1 MPSRDIFTRNNI
13 EKAAGAIR
21 REQAR
26 DNQADRR
33 VREAMLQQGLDEE
46 DLDLR
51 YRLQD
56 RALADVGYGDDAID
70 PDDLSEAE
78 LRQYATPSEFPSEIP
93 FRGFDIDPDDES
105 YTGYRLAT
113 QNPEVLE
120 LMRQQRSSLGSD
132 AKTAAQNRLFED
144 IRAGRVDTRDLQT
157 ISGLQGAST
166 LLSDRA
172 GDDAAYEA
180 ASFIEQQRTGNP
192 EARIDLDLDE
202 TIEGSLEEASRFI
215 TRPMHAARNVAGA
228 ERLLGTNLNAA
239 RGAVARS
246 RSVLADDLSQRINRL
261 EREGLSLLDAQ
272 TLQGAEQNTNRL
284 REIVRSLNDIEREA
298 SVDAASPSARSSTDE
313 RTAIRNRILPQVE
326 EALGE
331 RGVTRAVDAFLADQR
346 AERNLASQ
354 EQRLAADALRSG
366 PISQQMETLDAQ
378 FRRPMSPRVVDD
390 LEVLTQTTSQSG
402 IPGLWEQVEIARQ
415 DTVERQS
422 KEARQEVD
430 RLLDQYP
437 EVRQVLEASP
447 KSETRPR
454 ARGGES
460 SKAFRQYMDLAQQY
474 ASPEARAASYN
485 EVIEQFPRETR
496 GQIAGQ
502 LQRIEADYTSGNT
515 ALQRDAVAQLSAL
528 GGDLSKSESPAVSPR
543 RPVIGGGRY
552 VSMEDIEQ
560 DPQLKSLVDRIN
572 TRAKAFNETLG
583 QLDRAA
589 LRQFFPEQA
598 SSLFSFPKLG
608 LAYDESTGQ
617 VTEVDPKDR
626 SAYRVEVMGASRGG
640 TPQLQTSDDLFQGRS
655 AKVSENAIR
664 FLADNPIL
672 RQSSVS
678 FKTGQP
684 GSDLDYQAE
693 GALPKPVA
701 DVFTSFI
708 QREALKG
715 AKPGTLVANSPL
727 SSGDLVDSRLAAGET
742 EATSSLL
749 RKLMP
754 FRRENQSL
762 PNVRG
767 VAYQSAGFG
776 PTDVGGAQYTFVSP
790 EGEAIPIQFR
800 QSEVGLRGKVRVDPD
815 GAYVSQGALPA
826 SSSRYFMS
834 MVPGLDA
841 FYDQDIF
848 GRNLG
853 VETLK
858 DMGRGVYKHRAAL
871 LPGAADLI
879 PSAVAVRRG
888 YQEGPQ
894 ALAQQVATDFVSGL
908 PLSIPTAMALST
920 PVLAPIAPGI
930 GGGLILKATGE
941 ALNEAVKQETGEG
954 IVPKVRQFLGTEE
967 RTGVTNRPVKPRP
980 YVTPRLV
987 ANTDQR
993 NPIVR
998 EAQNRFGLAR
1008 ERFNPAK
1015 GEFGLSELLFGR

>member
-13 EKAAGAIR
+13 EKAAEAIR
-21 REQAR
+21 REQRR
-26 DNQADRR
+26 DRETDSAVRR
-33 VREAMLQQGLDEE
+33 AMLQQGLDEE

-56 RALADVGYGDDAID
+56 RALADLGYGDDPID

-78 LRQYATPSEFPSEIP
+78 LRQYATPEEFGAEIP
-93 FRGFDIDPDDES
+93 FRGFDIDPDFED
-105 YTGYRLAT
+105 YTGYRLAG

-120 LMRQQRSSLGSD
+120 LMRQQRAPLDSNV
-132 AKTAAQNRLFED
+132 KRAAQNRLFED
-144 IRAGRVDTRDLQT
+144 IRGGRVSRRDLEA
-157 ISGLQGAST
+157 IANLAGSSD
-166 LLSDRA
+166 LLSERA

-192 EARIDLDLDE
+192 EAQIGFELDDTVESSID
-202 TIEGSLEEASRFI
+202 EASRFI
-215 TRPMHAARNVAGA
+215 TRPMRAAQQVDLAQRD
-228 ERLLGTNLNAA
+228 LGRNLNAA

-246 RSVLADDLSQRINRL
+246 GSVIAPDLINRINRL
-261 EREGLSLLDAQ
+261 EAEGMQLMDPQ
-272 TLQGAEQNTNRL
+272 TLEGAERNARRL
-284 REIVRSLNDIEREA
+284 REVTESLRRIEQEA
-298 SVDAASPSARSSTDE
+298 SRGATPTAESTVDE
-313 RTAIRNRILPQVE
+313 RSAIRNRILPQVQ

-331 RGVTRAVDAFLADQR
+331 RGVTRAVEAVLSQQR
-346 AERNLASQ
+346 AERNLANQ

-415 DTVERQS
+415 ETVERQN
-422 KEARQEVD
+422 KEARQNID
-430 RLLDQYP
+430 RLLEEYP
-437 EVRQVLEASP
+437 EVRQVFEATP
-447 KSETRPR
+447 KSDTRPR

-460 SKAFRQYMDLAQQY
+460 SKAYSQYMDFTQQY
-474 ASPEARAASYN
+474 ASPEDRAATYN
-485 EVIEQFPRETR
+485 ATIEQYPVETR
-496 GQIAGQ
+496 NQIAGQ
-502 LQRIEADYTSGNT
+502 LRQIEADYTSGNT
-515 ALQRDAVAQLSAL
+515 ALQRDAVDQLLAL
-528 GGDLSKSESPAVSPR
+528 GGDLPESESPAISPR

-552 VSMEDIEQ
+552 VSREDIEQ
-560 DPQLKSLVDRIN
+560 NPELKALVDQIDA
-572 TRAKAFNETLG
+572 RAKTFNEATS

-589 LRQFFPEQA
+589 LRQFFPDQA
-598 SSLFSFPKLG
+598 SSIYTFPKLG
-608 LAYDESTGQ
+608 LALDESTGQ
-617 VTEVDPKDR
+617 VTEVDPQDPN
-626 SAYRVEVMGASRGG
+626 AYRVEVMGANRGG
-640 TPQLQTSDDLFQGRS
+640 TPQLQTSEDLFQGRS
-655 AKVSENAIR
+655 ARVSTNALR

-678 FKTGQP
+678 FKTAKP
-684 GSDLDYQAE
+684 GADLDYQAE

-727 SSGDLVDSRLAAGET
+727 SSGDLLDSRLAAGET
-742 EATSSLL
+742 EATSSIL
-749 RKLMP
+749 RRLMP
-754 FRRENQSL
+754 FRREAQTL
-762 PNVRG
+762 PNLRG

-776 PTDVGGAQYTFVSP
+776 PTDVGGAQYTFISP
-790 EGEAIPIQFR
+790 EGEAIPVQFR
-800 QSEVGLRGKVRVDPD
+800 PSEVGLRGKVKIDSD

-826 SSSRYFMS
+826 SSSRYFS
-834 MVPGLDA
+834 TVVPGLDQA
-841 FYDQDIF
+841 
-848 GRNLG
+848 
-853 VETLK
+853 TLSRVA
-858 DMGRGVYKHRAAL
+858 GNIRRTPASL

-879 PSAVAVRRG
+879 PSAEAVRRG

-894 ALAQQVATDFVSGL
+894 ALAEQVGLDFVSGL
-908 PLSIPTAMALST
+908 PVGAASAVVLST
-920 PVLAPIAPGI
+920 PAVAPLAPGI
-930 GGGLILKATGE
+930 GGGLLLKAGGE
-941 ALNEAVKQETGEG
+941 ALNEVVKQETGEA
-954 IVPKVRQFLGTEE
+954 IVPKLRQFLGTEE